1 LYHMVMDY
9 LPIQGSAVLC
19 KQIFSSSVETD
30 TKKWNKI
37 RPALMEVL
45 QMLKFHQKKSCLSF
59 THGLLPDEDDL

>member
-1 LYHMVMDY
+1 MVLQGKEKLFLTLYHMAMDY

-30 TKKWNKI
+30 TKKWHKI

-45 QMLKFHQKKSCLSF
+45 QS
-59 THGLLPDEDDL
+59 